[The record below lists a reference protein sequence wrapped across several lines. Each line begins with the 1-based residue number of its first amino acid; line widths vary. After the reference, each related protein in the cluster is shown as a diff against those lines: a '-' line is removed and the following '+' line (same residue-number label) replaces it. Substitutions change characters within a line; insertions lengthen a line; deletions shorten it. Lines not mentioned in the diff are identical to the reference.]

1 MASSDRPFKL
11 AHADP
16 RLVED
21 VVRLVATQWA
31 DRLDYDALVAV
42 DKEYVAREQRNR
54 GELQALIQDRVWRA
68 PLKDGAPLAN
78 GERPYVDIVLEFQ
91 SAVDRRMAWRM
102 ADCLHALRLNQRE
115 SGVAEREG
123 RLPDVLSV
131 VVHNGARAWD
141 APATLPGP
149 LVGPPTAAGRARNAV
164 RLYELVDYATLAA
177 ERDLFGLRL
186 PPDGPLATLVELE
199 TAPPGELARR
209 LRDAFLRHPD
219 AGSAGL
225 RRALHARVRHMLR
238 RHGLDVLELSYY
250 ENRLRQ
256 AQRGGKTMPT
266 LMEATWD
273 AWFEEHDAQIS
284 AQAREQGL
292 TQGREQG
299 LTQGREQG
307 LTQGLAEGS
316 SRMLRRLAERR
327 FGARTAERLSALL
340 SGVATD
346 RLAEVGDWMLAC
358 ETGDELLERVGSLRA
373 PGGRAAR
380 HEPPS
385 E

>member
-31 DRLDYDALVAV
+31 DRLDYGALVAV

-54 GELQALIQDRVWRA
+54 GELQALIQDKVWRA

-102 ADCLHALRLNQRE
+102 ADCLHA
-115 SGVAEREG
+115 
-123 RLPDVLSV
+123 
-131 VVHNGARAWD
+131 
-141 APATLPGP
+141 
-149 LVGPPTAAGRARNAV
+149 
-164 RLYELVDYATLAA
+164 LVDYATLAA

-209 LRDAFLRHPD
+209 LRDAFLRHPE

-238 RHGLDVLELSYY
+238 RHGLDVQELSYY

-292 TQGREQG
+292 TQGF
-299 LTQGREQG
+299 
-307 LTQGLAEGS
+307 AEGS
-316 SRMLRRLAERR
+316 SRMLRRQAERR
-327 FGARTAERLSALL
+327 FGAQTAERLSALL
-340 SGVATD
+340 GGVAAD
-346 RLAEVGDWMLAC
+346 RLVEVGDWMLAC
-358 ETGDELLERVGSLRA
+358 ETGDELLQRAGSLRA

-380 HEPPS
+380 REPS
-385 E
+385 GD